1 MRRIRVG
8 FWLFGLLLLLA
19 PLAWAG
25 GTKEG
30 TTSGAGKSAIQGS
43 IRVWG
48 DTQNETITSKPFQ
61 EINAAFMKEY
71 PNVKVTYDFGEN
83 NETLQVA
90 IQSDSL
96 PDAFY
101 LGGNK
106 NPQTAE
112 LARAGRLLDL
122 TGKIDN
128 MSMYTDQNIIDYI
141 TVDGKVILSPTGFLD
156 SQLVYYNKDIF
167 QKQGLS
173 VPKTWNDF
181 LALND
186 KLLANRIQPIAIPG
200 AAVWDNSWAAFAF
213 FADFASDALLKIY
226 HGKGTW
232 NDPAIV
238 KAFDYTR
245 LLAEKGYYGKDYT
258 GMNQQDAQLAFTSGK
273 AAMYVDGTW
282 EESVYGGS
290 GLNLGRFYIPNE
302 QGVRIGSLSV
312 SNYMTY
318 AVSSKTKY
326 PDAAVAYVNY
336 LAQLPAQQIMENDAF
351 LPFMIKGIKPANDVV
366 NELSAFDRLGAQ
378 MHQVATACDTDK
390 SKPDDL
396 LMNTIIPQ
404 LIQLKI
410 TGKEAADLMDKAST
424 YPKPTN

>member
-1 MRRIRVG
+1 MGRIRACS
-8 FWLFGLLLLLA
+8 WLLGLFMILA

-25 GTKEG
+25 GSKEA
-30 TTSGAGKSAIQGS
+30 TTTTGNTAINGD

-48 DTQNETITSKPFQ
+48 DAQNETITAKPFQ
-61 EINAAFMKEY
+61 EINSAFMKDY
-71 PNVKVTYDFGEN
+71 PGVKVQYDFGEN
-83 NETLQVA
+83 NQTLQVA

-96 PDAFY
+96 PDCFF

-112 LARAGRLLDL
+112 LARAGKLLDL

-128 MSMYTDQNIIDYI
+128 MSMYTDQNILDYV

-167 QKQGLS
+167 QKQGFS

-181 LALND
+181 LALCD
-186 KLLANRIQPIAIPG
+186 GLMARGIQPIAMPG
-200 AAVWDNSWAAFAF
+200 AAVWDNSWAAFALL
-213 FADFASDALLKIY
+213 ADFASDALLKIY
-226 HGKGTW
+226 HGRGTW
-232 NDPAIV
+232 TDPSIE

-245 LLAEKGYYGKDYT
+245 LLAEKGYYGKDYA
-258 GMNQQDAQLAFTSGK
+258 GMNQQNAQLLFTSGK

-290 GLNLGRFYIPNE
+290 GLNLGRFYIPDDK
-302 QGVRIGSLSV
+302 GVRTGSLSV

-318 AVSSKTKY
+318 AVSAKTKY
-326 PDAAVAYVNY
+326 PAAAVAYVNY
-336 LAQLPAQQIMENDAF
+336 LAQLPAQQIMENDAL
-351 LPFMIKGIKPANDVV
+351 LPIMIKGIKPANDVV
-366 NELSAFDRLGAQ
+366 NELSGFDRLGAQ
-378 MHQVATACDTDK
+378 MHQVATACDTDA
-390 SKPDDL
+390 SKPDDI
-396 LMNTIIPQ
+396 LMNVVIPE

-410 TGKEAADLMDKAST
+410 TGKQAGEMLDKAST
-424 YPKPTN
+424 YPKPN